1 MVNFIS
7 SVLQTYVWPP
17 LVVMV
22 SLLISVP
29 VLIFKL
35 VADQLPGLHP
45 LEILLSLTSAQQL
58 VRVGGEPGSLKVAPL
73 ALLKIR
79 SAIIFSFLLI
89 LPEILPAVMET
100 IPVRIDLL
108 YDIHIVWKIVIYPE
122 INLFLWEAIASDVG
136 AVFISSCHI
145 IAILSLLEVG
155 SAIRGIYCNVHDLP
169 DIRWTLM
176 YCFNF
181 VAHSTYL
188 RRAAPVFDIL
198 RKTRQR
204 RCLSILTFFWSGWES
219 FWFHEMNR

>member
-1 MVNFIS
+1 MTASSTLDFHPNSLQVSGMVNFIS
-7 SVLQTYVWPP
+7 SVLQSYVWPP

-108 YDIHIVWKIVIYPE
+108 YDIHIV
-122 INLFLWEAIASDVG
+122 
-136 AVFISSCHI
+136 
-145 IAILSLLEVG
+145 
-155 SAIRGIYCNVHDLP
+155 
-169 DIRWTLM
+169 
-176 YCFNF
+176 
-181 VAHSTYL
+181 
-188 RRAAPVFDIL
+188 
-198 RKTRQR
+198 
-204 RCLSILTFFWSGWES
+204 
-219 FWFHEMNR
+219 